1 MGCACI
7 IPDKS
12 IKSKDMDLINNILDF
27 QNYEKSKNAKNL
39 DATKISYNLSN
50 IKNTAICKNSDIN
63 NNTIIKSTN
72 LKSTNIKSTN
82 IKSSIIKSSFIKS
95 SLINNSI
102 INTSNLNNSIINQ
115 KENIEKPKN
124 DEKEYILSGP
134 IINYL
139 KRTVKNHNS
148 NKFKKE
154 YNSKNV
160 N

>member
-1 MGCACI
+1 MGCACV

-12 IKSKDMDLINNILDF
+12 LKSKDIDIINNILDF
-27 QNYEKSKNAKNL
+27 KNYERGENVKNL
-39 DATKISYNLSN
+39 KLTKISYNLSN
-50 IKNTAICKNSDIN
+50 TKRASMCQNTNIN

-72 LKSTNIKSTN
+72 IKSTNIKSSN

-95 SLINNSI
+95 SIIQNSFINTSNINNSI
-102 INTSNLNNSIINQ
+102 INPKIKNEES
-115 KENIEKPKN
+115 KN
-124 DEKEYILSGP
+124 DEKESITSGP

-139 KRTVKNHNS
+139 KRTVKNHNI

-154 YNSKNV
+154 CNSKFV